1 MFCCN
6 LHFTPHAAFL
16 ELDLSLIIYHVVFRG
31 MKHVIPKSFLEA
43 NPLATPLGSYFGNY
57 FKTLSKI
64 THLNITWIWFF
75 LILFYLSTFAT
86 APWITILMSYFGGF
100 VILSI
105 FTTLCLFFLSNVS
118 GFWVG
123 LGFFAIAELVKFTD
137 MLYTILRK
145 TNKLDLTTDA
155 SALKVFFLK
164 SIYLHQNITVPYVY
178 LDTHR
183 WHTPKWNIL

>member
-1 MFCCN
+1 M
-6 LHFTPHAAFL
+6 
-16 ELDLSLIIYHVVFRG
+16 I
-31 MKHVIPKSFLEA
+31 
-43 NPLATPLGSYFGNY
+43 
-57 FKTLSKI
+57 
-64 THLNITWIWFF
+64 F

-86 APWITILMSYFGGF
+86 ATWITILMSYFGGF